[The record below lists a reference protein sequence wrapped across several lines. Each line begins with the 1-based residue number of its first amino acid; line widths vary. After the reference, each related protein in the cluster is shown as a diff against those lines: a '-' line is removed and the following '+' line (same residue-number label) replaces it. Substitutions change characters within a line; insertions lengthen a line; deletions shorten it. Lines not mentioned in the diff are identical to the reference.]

1 MALRT
6 DCQQD
11 RSTDVRGAGGTR
23 DYLAS
28 TYRPVEANGS
38 WAHSWGHWHRHCLG
52 QPTRSGQHTTSAN
65 PTECSTQ
72 SGWYSSRD
80 SRGRSTGDGSC
91 SHTYTSQPSWSDSSQ
106 SYGLWAAV
114 PSESG
119 QGTTETRPLNS
130 FSVFLCFLFF
140 LETTGYRTLSVD
152 LVVSLRLYLRLS
164 YKLGT
169 DHFCVEIMLWSPC
182 AFTIYSNYM
191 HTQRLNLTCCS
202 EPPCFSGVS
211 SEFSSVHDSLWC
223 SCCSNLS
230 LKLDLLRSKF
240 ARSKAMAWHQFSSNH
255 HQGFFSKNT
264 LWSDAYLQHVLLDNM
279 PNHNNSYYANIL
291 QTVIH
296 KLSFYT
302 N

>member
-1 MALRT
+1 MLHPIWLV
-6 DCQQD
+6 Q
-11 RSTDVRGAGGTR
+11 
-23 DYLAS
+23 
-28 TYRPVEANGS
+28 E
-38 WAHSWGHWHRHCLG
+38 
-52 QPTRSGQHTTSAN
+52 
-65 PTECSTQ
+65 
-72 SGWYSSRD
+72 SRD

-91 SHTYTSQPSWSDSSQ
+91 SHTYTFQRSWSDSSQ

-114 PSESG
+114 RSESA

-191 HTQRLNLTCCS
+191 HTHRLNLTCCS

-230 LKLDLLRSKF
+230 LKLDLLRSNLLVLRRWRDTNF
-240 ARSKAMAWHQFSSNH
+240 LRTIIKASSAKIHYGQMLICNM
-255 HQGFFSKNT
+255 FF
-264 LWSDAYLQHVLLDNM
+264 
-279 PNHNNSYYANIL
+279 
-291 QTVIH
+291 
-296 KLSFYT
+296 
-302 N
+302 